1 MIMERAG
8 SGRCQ
13 PSPDMRTKPDIPVAL
28 VGQTLTNGLT
38 RPAERSCR
46 LLRAPDPDAL
56 IARKSV
62 TVITARSH
70 PGSVKYPKGRFDNS
84 KKPPALAAHGGK
96 VAVRAAAGRVRLP
109 GVTGQC
115 LDGLG
120 GAGHRRLIGRV
131 AAHYAGDRRVRAI
144 VVFGSVGAGT
154 WHELSDVDLDIVIA
168 DGAVAQPEREVAA
181 LFGTRAVIV
190 LAGADSADV
199 VLDSLEEVSI
209 RWHALAD
216 TSPNIGATAR
226 VVAGGIGQA
235 LLAAAGDANRV
246 PPDEER
252 LLDAVIRDVIG
263 ARKFLVRGRRWEA
276 VAAIERM
283 RGRLT
288 QLRGRR
294 DGLRLDPADPAG
306 ALAAVLAE
314 IQAGRDLGPRRRA
327 LLHRLEAEL

>member
-1 MIMERAG
+1 M
-8 SGRCQ
+8 
-13 PSPDMRTKPDIPVAL
+13 
-28 VGQTLTNGLT
+28 
-38 RPAERSCR
+38 
-46 LLRAPDPDAL
+46 
-56 IARKSV
+56 
-62 TVITARSH
+62 
-70 PGSVKYPKGRFDNS
+70 
-84 KKPPALAAHGGK
+84 
-96 VAVRAAAGRVRLP
+96 
-109 GVTGQC
+109 TGQC
-115 LDGLG
+115 LEGLG
-120 GAGHRRLIGRV
+120 GDGHQRLIGRV
-131 AAHYAGDRRVRAI
+131 VEHYGGDQRVRAI

-168 DGAVAQPEREVAA
+168 DGAVARPEREVAE

-226 VVAGGIGQA
+226 VVGGGIGEA
-235 LLAAAGDANRV
+235 ALAAAGDANRV

-263 ARKFLVRGRRWEA
+263 ARKFLIRGRRWEA

-288 QLRGRR
+288 RLRGRR
-294 DGLRLDPADPAG
+294 DGLHLDPADPER

-314 IQAGRDLGPRRRA
+314 IQATRDLGPRRRA
-327 LLHRLEAEL
+327 LLDRLEAGL